1 MFGGLGVLVLRD
13 FNLLRCFD
21 DRLQTILLTTSI
33 EKSEIVEA
41 LLLGSRG
48 IVPKQSATQILFK
61 SIQSVMAGEFW
72 VSRDIVPNLVETLR
86 ETKSGL
92 GASKSFGL
100 TQRELDVIGA
110 VAEGPV
116 NKDIAQTFQISE
128 YTVKHHLTRI
138 YDKLGVNNR
147 VELAMFAINHDLI
160 KQLADKP

>member
-48 IVPKQSATQILFK
+48 IVPKQSATSPK
-61 SIQSVMAGEFW
+61 R
-72 VSRDIVPNLVETLR
+72 SRSAN
-86 ETKSGL
+86 
-92 GASKSFGL
+92 
-100 TQRELDVIGA
+100 
-110 VAEGPV
+110 
-116 NKDIAQTFQISE
+116 
-128 YTVKHHLTRI
+128 TRI